1 MTHRQA
7 TVALV
12 VITVIWGLSIT
23 AVKAIYGFASPLVAV
38 TVRFGVAG
46 LILAPTLR
54 AITREELR
62 AGLRI
67 GAIFSVG
74 VVLQNLG
81 LEITTASRQAFLLSL
96 AAVLTP
102 VTAMVFLRQPSRQDL
117 VIRILVATG
126 GVFLL
131 TSSAGEL
138 ASVNRG
144 DLLSLGAA
152 LLYAGQIVA
161 VGHYAGRVN
170 VARLLAD
177 QFAVTAAVAGLAGP
191 LIEIPRLDL
200 APGFFGLLAFLV
212 AASLITFSLQLRAQR
227 VVTASEASLVYTFEP
242 VVTAT
247 ASWVLLGEMLSRGQW
262 VGAVAI
268 MAAVGWPRRS
278 PPTPRGRGAR
288 R

>member
-12 VITVIWGLSIT
+12 TVTVIWGLSIT

-38 TVRFGVAG
+38 AVRFGLAG

-67 GAIFSVG
+67 GGIFSAG

-96 AAVLTP
+96 AAVMTP
-102 VTAMVFLRQPSRQDL
+102 AVAMVFLRQPSRRD
-117 VIRILVATG
+117 VVVRILIATG

-170 VARLLAD
+170 AARLLAV
-177 QFAVTAAVAGLAGP
+177 QFALTAVVAGLASP
-191 LIEIPRLDL
+191 VIEIPRLDL
-200 APGFFGLLAFLV
+200 SPGFFGLLAFLV
-212 AASLITFSLQLRAQR
+212 IASLTTFSLQLRAQR

-247 ASWVLLGEMLSRGQW
+247 ASWVLLGETLSRGQW
-262 VGAVAI
+262 VGAAAI
-268 MAAVGWPRRS
+268 MAAVAWPGRR
-278 PPTPRGRGAR
+278 RE
-288 R
+288 

>member
-7 TVALV
+7 TMALV

-38 TVRFGVAG
+38 TVRFGVAS

-74 VVLQNLG
+74 VLLQNLG

-102 VTAMVFLRQPSRQDL
+102 VTAMVFLRQPSRLDV
-117 VIRILVATG
+117 VIRILAATG

-131 TSSAGEL
+131 TSSAGAL

-170 VARLLAD
+170 VARLLAV
-177 QFAVTAAVAGLAGP
+177 QFAVTATVAGLTGP
-191 LIEIPRLDL
+191 FIETPRLDL

-247 ASWVLLGEMLSRGQW
+247 ASWVLLGETLSWGQW
-262 VGAVAI
+262 AGAVAI

-278 PPTPRGRGAR
+278 PPTPRAHGAPH
-288 R
+288 